1 MQNQKLRVLRRH
13 GVRVTRRLVEEA
25 LLRPDRITQG
35 FGGRQIAERGLD
47 KDHVL
52 RVCVYEGG
60 RERIGSD
67 NVSCQERAIL
77 KVRYDTKDDILMYEV
92 SAEPIDYA
100 EEMDSVI
107 VHFTKAG
114 KPVLL
119 EILDA
124 SKFLARTI
132 RATKRAH

>member
-1 MQNQKLRVLRRH
+1 MK
-13 GVRVTRRLVEEA
+13 
-25 LLRPDRITQG
+25 IT
-35 FGGRQIAERGLD
+35 
-47 KDHVL
+47 
-52 RVCVYEGG
+52 YEP
-60 RERIGSD
+60 E
-67 NVSCQERAIL
+67 
-77 KVRYDTKDDILMYEV
+77 DDVLMYEV
-92 SAEPIDYA
+92 SDEPIDYA

-124 SKFLARTI
+124 SKFLATTM

>member
-1 MQNQKLRVLRRH
+1 M
-13 GVRVTRRLVEEA
+13 
-25 LLRPDRITQG
+25 
-35 FGGRQIAERGLD
+35 
-47 KDHVL
+47 
-52 RVCVYEGG
+52 
-60 RERIGSD
+60 
-67 NVSCQERAIL
+67 
-77 KVRYDTKDDILMYEV
+77 KVKYDTKDDVLTYEV
-92 SAEPIDYA
+92 SNDPIDYA

-132 RATKRAH
+132 RATKKAH